1 METLSLDSRSLPRSG
16 IGYWGIIRKECIR
29 VNFMNVQANGGLI
42 LGLMRTPE
50 TPFIFTSDIWVRSEK
65 EVKRE
70 KAAPVS
76 TTKQIF
82 CPATTHV
89 WDTGQRAGTWA
100 PSVE

>member
-1 METLSLDSRSLPRSG
+1 METLSFDSRSLPRSG
-16 IGYWGIIRKECIR
+16 IRHWGIIRKECIK
-29 VNFMNVQANGGLI
+29 VNFLNMQTNGGLI
-42 LGLMRTPE
+42 LGLMGTPE
-50 TPFIFTSDIWVRSEK
+50 TPFIVTSDIWVRPEK

-76 TTKQIF
+76 TTKEIF

-89 WDTGQRAGTWA
+89 WDTGWRAGTWA